1 MALAAFDLAA
11 VCISYNLIY
20 WTQLG
25 AVPGLSGSVIALAL
39 LWVLSSYLVGRYSR
53 RFRPS
58 GTVVAL
64 LVVTGTAA
72 ALQWGAQINDPRALP
87 SFALPTA
94 LLTALLSLAA

>member
-72 ALQWGAQINDPRALP
+72 ALQWGG
-87 SFALPTA
+87 
-94 LLTALLSLAA
+94 